1 MYEVKSNGVT
11 LLLANTFAQAKRRF
25 DSCNVSAEIWQYKD
39 NGKALMF
46 EKTTRYPMYA
56 EVV

>member
-25 DSCNVSAEIWQYKD
+25 DSCNVSAEIWKFKD
-39 NGKALMF
+39 EGKILVG
-46 EKTTRYPMYA
+46 EKTAKYPMNA
-56 EVV
+56 VVV